1 MQISISTEYA
11 IHSVLYMAVHSKH
24 HIFMVSEIALAQNI
38 PGSYLAKVFRNLAK
52 TGVIRSYR
60 GSKGG
65 YSLGRSPEKITLR
78 DVVEAMEGSSP
89 MFQSLGER
97 RGCKV
102 GLLCLLKD
110 TFAAAQHKLY
120 AELEQI
126 SFEDLKQYA
135 FEQADNMDWLMKHPP
150 NERDMP

>member
-1 MQISISTEYA
+1 
-11 IHSVLYMAVHSKH
+11 
-24 HIFMVSEIALAQNI
+24 MVSEIAVAQNI
-38 PGSYLAKVFRNLAK
+38 PVSYLAKVFRNLAK

-65 YSLGRSPEKITLR
+65 YSLGRPPEKITLK
-78 DVVEAMEGSSP
+78 DVVEAMEGSGP

-110 TFAAAQHKLY
+110 TFTTAQNKMY

-126 SFEDLKQYA
+126 NFDDLKRYA
-135 FEQADNMDWLMKHPP
+135 FEQAANMDWLMKHPP
-150 NERDMP
+150 NERDIP